1 MKLVVERTGGFAG
14 LKRRG
19 ERNGEDLSPEQR
31 AAIDQLIAASDQ
43 GKSAGNQQSSDNP
56 AGPAGQAAQDPG
68 ADRFTYRLEIQ
79 DENGTRSITV
89 PESEMPKELMG
100 IALQWP

>member
-19 ERNGEDLSPEQR
+19 ERNGEDLSPEQH
-31 AAIDQLIAASDQ
+31 AALDQLIAASDQ
-43 GKSAGNQQSSDNP
+43 RKSAGNQQSSDEP
-56 AGPAGQAAQDPG
+56 AGSWGQAVQDWG

-79 DENGTRSITV
+79 DESGTRSITL
-89 PESEMPKELMG
+89 PESRMPKELMG
-100 IALQWP
+100 ILLK

>member
-19 ERNGEDLSPEQR
+19 ARNGEDLSPEQR
-31 AAIDQLIAASDQ
+31 AALDQLIAASDQ
-43 GKSAGNQQSSDNP
+43 EKSAGKQQDSDKP
-56 AGPAGQAAQDPG
+56 AVPGAAEQDPG

>member
-14 LKRRG
+14 LKWRG
-19 ERNGEDLSPEQR
+19 ERDGDDLSPEQR
-31 AAIDQLIAASDQ
+31 AALDQVVKTSDQ
-43 GKSAGNQQSSDNP
+43 ETSAGNQQSSDNP

-79 DENGTRSITV
+79 DENGTRSITL
-89 PESEMPKELMG
+89 PESRMPKVLMG
-100 IALQWP
+100 ILLP

>member
-1 MKLVVERTGGFAG
+1 MKLVIERTGGFAG

-31 AAIDQLIAASDQ
+31 AALDQLVQASDQ
-43 GKSAGNQQSSDNP
+43 EKSAGNQQSSDKP
-56 AGPAGQAAQDPG
+56 AMPEAAEQDPG

-79 DENGTRSITV
+79 DENGTRSITL
-89 PESEMPKELMG
+89 PESSMPKELMG
-100 IALQWP
+100 IALQ

>member
-31 AAIDQLIAASDQ
+31 AALDQLIAASDQ
-43 GKSAGNQQSSDNP
+43 EKSAGKQQDSDKP
-56 AGPAGQAAQDPG
+56 AVPGAAKQDPG

>member
-31 AAIDQLIAASDQ
+31 AALDQLVAASDQ
-43 GKSAGNQQSSDNP
+43 EKSAGKQPGGVAQ
-56 AGPAGQAAQDPG
+56 QDPG

-79 DENGTRSITV
+79 DENGTRSITL
-89 PESEMPKELMG
+89 PESRMPTELKG
-100 IALQWP
+100 IALQ

>member
-19 ERNGEDLSPEQR
+19 ERNGEDLSPDQR
-31 AAIDQLIAASDQ
+31 AALDQLVAASDQ
-43 GKSAGNQQSSDNP
+43 EKNAGKPPG
-56 AGPAGQAAQDPG
+56 GPAEQDPG

-79 DENGTRSITV
+79 DENGTRSITL
-89 PESEMPKELMG
+89 PESRMPTELKG
-100 IALQWP
+100 IALQ

>member
-19 ERNGEDLSPEQR
+19 ERNGEDLSPEQH
-31 AAIDQLIAASDQ
+31 AALDQLIAASDR
-43 GKSAGNQQSSDNP
+43 GKSPGNQQSSD
-56 AGPAGQAAQDPG
+56 GPAVPGPAEQDPG